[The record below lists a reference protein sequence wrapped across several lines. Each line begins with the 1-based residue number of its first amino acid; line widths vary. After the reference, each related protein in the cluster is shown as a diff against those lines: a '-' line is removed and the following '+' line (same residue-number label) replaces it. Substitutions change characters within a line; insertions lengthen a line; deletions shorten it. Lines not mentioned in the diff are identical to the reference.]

1 MRLDDAALHAMGE
14 SRFTDDLPAPADCL
28 FLQPVLSTLAH
39 GLIEKL
45 DTQAAHALP
54 GVVKIFTAADI
65 PGQNQVGNVAT
76 DEVLL
81 ADKEVVY
88 HGQVLALVVAESA
101 SVARQAAAL
110 VTVDYQPLPAVFDAR
125 AADGLGL
132 HIAPKRLFACGDV
145 EAAFAECAWIVE
157 GSARTGAQ
165 EHMYLETQA
174 AIAYPLEN
182 RGLKVFSATQSP
194 GMTQRIIARMLG
206 LAMHQVEVDVL
217 RLGGGF
223 GGKEEQ
229 ATPFAAMVALAA
241 LHLQRPAKLTLRR
254 DEDCNITGKRH
265 PYEADFKLGLD
276 ADGKILAYQVDFY
289 QNAGAYADLSLAIL
303 ERTLFHAGNAYY
315 IPNMQVSAV
324 SCRTHLPPNTAFR
337 GFGGPQAMF
346 ALEAAIFKAAQAM
359 GVEPSEL
366 QRRNLLKEGDSFYYG
381 MPAQRCQTESSWAQ
395 AEQNFAWRQ
404 RQREIDAFNATH
416 TLEKKAMAIMP
427 ICFGISFTAT
437 FLNQADALV
446 HVYADGSVNV
456 SCGAVEMGQGVKSKL
471 VKVVAQTFGI
481 AEQRIKIESTNTGRI
496 ANMSPTAAS
505 TGADMNGQAA
515 RMACS
520 QIKQRLL
527 TVAAGLLENTEVSRL
542 SIENE
547 RVVYQGQPTDL
558 SWNKL
563 ISQAYLARTALSA
576 HAHYATPDVFFDR
589 TVNKGH
595 PFVYHV
601 YGCASVEVTVD
612 CLRGRYCIDR
622 VSIVH
627 DDGKPLDEIIDR
639 GQIEGAVVQGLGW
652 MTLEQVAYDAGGR
665 LQTGNLSAYK
675 IPDMHFAPEIDVNFL
690 ENADN
695 PSGLLHS
702 KAVGEPPLM
711 YGIAVYFALTKAIQ
725 AFNPGWQAGFDAP
738 MTPERVLRSLY
749 GHTFS
754 VT

>member
-1 MRLDDAALHAMGE
+1 MRLDDVALHTMGA
-14 SRFTDDLPAPADCL
+14 SQFTDDLPAPADCL
-28 FLQPVLSTLAH
+28 YLQPVLSTVAH

-45 DTQAAHALP
+45 DMSTALALP
-54 GVVKIFTAADI
+54 GVVSILTASDI
-65 PGQNQVGNVAT
+65 PGQNQVGNVAA
-76 DEVLL
+76 DEVLM
-81 ADKEVVY
+81 ADQEVVY

-101 SVARQAAAL
+101 EIARRAASL
-110 VTVDYQPLPAVFDAR
+110 VKVDYQALPAVFDAR
-125 AADGLGL
+125 VADRLGM
-132 HIAPKRLFACGDV
+132 HIAPKRIFACGDV
-145 EAAFAECAWIVE
+145 EAAFAECAWIAE
-157 GSARTGAQ
+157 GSAQTGAQ
-165 EHMYLETQA
+165 EHMYLEAQT

-182 RGLKVFSATQSP
+182 QGLKIISATQSP
-194 GMTQRIIARMLG
+194 GMTQRIIARVLD

-241 LHLQRPAKLTLRR
+241 LRLQRPVKLMLRR
-254 DEDCNITGKRH
+254 GEDCRITGKRH
-265 PYEADFKLGLD
+265 PYDADFKLGLA

-303 ERTLFHAGNAYY
+303 ERTLFHASNAYY
-315 IPNMQVSAV
+315 IPNMQVGAV

-346 ALEAAIFKAAQAM
+346 VLEAALFKAAQAM
-359 GVEPSEL
+359 GVDPSEL
-366 QRRNLLKEGDSFYYG
+366 QRRNLLKEGQSFYYG
-381 MPAQRCQTESSWAQ
+381 MSAQRCRAESSWRQ
-395 AEQNFAWRQ
+395 AEQDFAWRR
-404 RQREIDAFNATH
+404 RQQAIDAFNSAH
-416 TLEKKAMAIMP
+416 KLEKKAMAIMP

-515 RMACS
+515 RLACW

-527 TVAAGLLENTEVSRL
+527 TVAAGLLENAEASQL
-542 SIENE
+542 SIDDE
-547 RVVYQGQPTDL
+547 RVVYQGQPTEL
-558 SWNKL
+558 CWNNL

-595 PFVYHV
+595 PFAYHV

-612 CLRGRYCIDR
+612 CLRGRYRIDR

-627 DDGKPLDEIIDR
+627 DDGQPLDEMIDR
-639 GQIEGAVVQGLGW
+639 GQIEGAIVQGLGW
-652 MTLEQVAYDAGGR
+652 MTLEQVAYDADGR
-665 LQTGNLSAYK
+665 LLTDNLSAYK
-675 IPDMHFAPEIDVNFL
+675 IPDMHFAPDIEVEFL
-690 ENADN
+690 KNADN
-695 PSGLLHS
+695 PPGLLHS
-702 KAVGEPPLM
+702 KAVGEPPFM
-711 YGIAVYFALTKAIQ
+711 YGIAGYFALVKAIQ
-725 AFNPGWQAGFDAP
+725 TFNPNWHVDYQAP
-738 MTPERVLRSLY
+738 MTPESTLLALY
-749 GHTFS
+749 AS
-754 VT
+754 DD